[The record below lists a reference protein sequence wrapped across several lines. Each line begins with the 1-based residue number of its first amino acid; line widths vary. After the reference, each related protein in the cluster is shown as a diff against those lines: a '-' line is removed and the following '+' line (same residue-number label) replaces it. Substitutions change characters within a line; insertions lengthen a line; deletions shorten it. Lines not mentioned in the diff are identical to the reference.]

1 MSVTRRQRNTDSG
14 LVAVVTHVAYGDS
27 GSGRPEA
34 DVTVPDGLWDI
45 VVLRYRG
52 TVQVLQTGLITRPVE
67 LPFEPGDEYLAI
79 SFKPGA
85 YMPRLPGQRMVDRG
99 VLRPMGSGRTFE
111 IDSDTFEIPTFENA
125 EGFVQRLI
133 RRDLVVL
140 DDVVDRVVDGDP
152 AWASERTVERRF
164 RWALGLSPKQLAQ
177 IRRAREAMT
186 RLQAGC
192 APAAVAAELGYADQS
207 HLTRS
212 LRRFMGRTPGDV
224 GQLPDESGRPN
235 VT

>member
-1 MSVTRRQRNTDSG
+1 MAITRRQRQTDSD
-14 LVAVVTHVAYGDS
+14 LVAVVTHVAYGDPDS
-27 GSGRPEA
+27 DRLEP
-34 DVTVPDGLWDI
+34 DITVPDGLWDI
-45 VVLRYRG
+45 AVLRHRG

-85 YMPRLPGQRMVDRG
+85 YMPRLPGRQMVDRG
-99 VLRPMGSGRTFE
+99 VIRPIGAGRTFE
-111 IDSDTFEIPTFENA
+111 LDADTFEIPSFENA
-125 EGFVQRLI
+125 EGLVQRLA
-133 RRDLVVL
+133 RRDIVVL

-177 IRRAREAMT
+177 IQRAREAMT
-186 RLQAGC
+186 RLAAGS
-192 APAAVAAELGYADQS
+192 APAAVAADLGYADQP

-212 LRRFMGRTPGDV
+212 LRRFMGRTPGKV
-224 GQLPDESGRPN
+224 GQPPDEA
-235 VT
+235 